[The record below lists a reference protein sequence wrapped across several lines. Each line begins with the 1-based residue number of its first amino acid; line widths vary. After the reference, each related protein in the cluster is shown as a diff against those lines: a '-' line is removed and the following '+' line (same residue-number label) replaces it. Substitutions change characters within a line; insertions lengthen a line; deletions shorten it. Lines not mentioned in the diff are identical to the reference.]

1 MKPYNILYGEMEFKK
16 KNNKIYNIYI
26 INNLEY
32 ENHMISI
39 FDNFIINQ
47 NKNTK
52 ESKSSGKGILVK
64 RARQNKIQATII

>member
-1 MKPYNILYGEMEFKK
+1 MFSGFVKASLTKMFE
-16 KNNKIYNIYI
+16 KIK
-26 INNLEY
+26 
-32 ENHMISI
+32 
-39 FDNFIINQ
+39 